1 MRQIL
6 FKKRSYLFEAVSY
19 SGLHYKVEEKL
30 CLYLRSYFLF
40 YQKRPMISVTM
51 TASCLLLVAAIAGT
65 IVVLNVL
72 VHHSDGAPTSALQLE
87 GRGRGYN
94 AQEYMA
100 ARHRLLSKERKRA
113 LGAGLVLNAREQRL
127 NKILLAVSKFLK
139 FEMFFFFM

>member
-1 MRQIL
+1 
-6 FKKRSYLFEAVSY
+6 
-19 SGLHYKVEEKL
+19 
-30 CLYLRSYFLF
+30 
-40 YQKRPMISVTM
+40 MISVTM

-65 IVVLNVL
+65 IVVLNV
-72 VHHSDGAPTSALQLE
+72 HHSDGAPISALQLE

-139 FEMFFFFM
+139 YEMLFFSCETEDNFIAQTKYSEYVF